1 MSDLNEKITRI
12 KGKVTK
18 PIANA
23 AGDRRSEA
31 KASVE
36 AKTGQK
42 PEDEKLDDV
51 EQVVREKHGDV

>member
-1 MSDLNEKITRI
+1 MGLSERITKI
-12 KGKVTK
+12 KGKITK

-31 KASVE
+31 KNALE

-42 PEDEKLDDV
+42 PEGPTVDAV
-51 EQVVREKHGDV
+51 EHLARKKHGDV

>member
-1 MSDLNEKITRI
+1 MGLSKRITKIKGKITR
-12 KGKVTK
+12 

-31 KASVE
+31 KNAVE

-42 PEDEKLDDV
+42 PEEPTLDAV
-51 EQVVREKHGDV
+51 EQLAREKHGDV